1 MDEDIETSLV
11 SIVKAED
18 IEIKE
23 EPIEDDGQYNREE
36 KFGVLGNFYQVEC
49 NAGPTE
55 CMEEGEEEEEVE
67 EEEVVQRNVKGCA
80 CSKDLERLE
89 SRLGRLECLL
99 ELLVSKVASPREAA
113 SLSPVPASPSPTV
126 SEDADRCSAKSSN
139 DPSKATTPLSF
150 VILSEN
156 PRPNALPEQTPEN
169 TERSDV
175 TPSDSNL
182 PPLVKAA
189 EVGDLSE
196 LELLLKNDPS
206 PKQVGEA
213 LLRAGSPSVVKMI
226 YQTHPEIIRGPE
238 GSRALYFAAE
248 WGRMSLLC
256 GLLDAGLDPNT
267 ASRST
272 LTVLHKAAAK
282 GHVDCVRALLERGAD
297 ISVTNNTK
305 WSALHLAAMNG
316 TTDCMSILV
325 KAGADIEAQDKTGCT
340 PLHYAARWNHVDA
353 VKWLLMKGASQSAK
367 NHRGKT
373 PLDLTNGGEI
383 LKLLTKDSKAENLE
397 DRLQLKVK
405 RLKK

>member
-67 EEEVVQRNVKGCA
+67 EEEVVQRNVKGY
-80 CSKDLERLE
+80 
-89 SRLGRLECLL
+89 
-99 ELLVSKVASPREAA
+99 
-113 SLSPVPASPSPTV
+113 PS
-126 SEDADRCSAKSSN
+126 N
-139 DPSKATTPLSF
+139 ATTPLSF

-282 GHVDCVRALLERGAD
+282 GHVDCVHALLERGAD

-383 LKLLTKDSKAENLE
+383 LKLLTKDSRAENLE